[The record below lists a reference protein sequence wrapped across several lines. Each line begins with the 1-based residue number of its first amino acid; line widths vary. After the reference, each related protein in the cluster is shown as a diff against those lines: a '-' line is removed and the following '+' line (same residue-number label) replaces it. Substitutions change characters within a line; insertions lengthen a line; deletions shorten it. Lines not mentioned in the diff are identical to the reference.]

1 MFKNLKQMNS
11 LISEMKKLTN
21 DPNALKDPQA
31 MMESMGIDQDEIEK
45 QLSGLLTKK
54 ATLKFTKI
62 HPDSVEPKYNYESDS
77 GFDLHSTE
85 DLEVGPFGR
94 ILVPTGLRFD
104 IPMGHEIQVR
114 PKSGLALKQHV
125 VIIPKGMKIA
135 QAVLCPVI
143 NGKFVTLHEVI
154 ELDEKE
160 RGSNGFGST
169 GI

>member
-21 DPNALKDPQA
+21 DPNALK
-31 MMESMGIDQDEIEK
+31 E
-45 QLSGLLTKK
+45 
-54 ATLKFTKI
+54 
-62 HPDSVEPKYNYESDS
+62 
-77 GFDLHSTE
+77 
-85 DLEVGPFGR
+85 
-94 ILVPTGLRFD
+94 
-104 IPMGHEIQVR
+104 
-114 PKSGLALKQHV
+114 ALKQGLTVLNTPGTVDAGYDGEVKVIVYNTNNHV